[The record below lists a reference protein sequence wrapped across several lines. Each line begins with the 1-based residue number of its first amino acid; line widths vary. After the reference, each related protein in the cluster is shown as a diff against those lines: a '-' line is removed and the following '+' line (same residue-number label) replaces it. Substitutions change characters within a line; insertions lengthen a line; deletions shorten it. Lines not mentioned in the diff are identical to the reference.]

1 MSDSEGIT
9 HLRSALTLPGL
20 QVNLLLLWYQLTIL
34 DLIVIASD
42 VSSRRCSK
50 CNFRKLMRS
59 VWWCCT
65 AQTLH
70 DVTNAASANIT
81 TVVIVHCINVIL
93 TLIYEIMLSY
103 WSGIGSIHSRKAG
116 NQWFSRFCVTALN
129 FLRLLTYQHCKK
141 NKQHTV
147 QHTSGAF
154 CLCVMHCT
162 TICKLDW

>member
-1 MSDSEGIT
+1 MT

-20 QVNLLLLWYQLTIL
+20 QVNLLFWYQLTIL

-42 VSSRRCSK
+42 VSSRRCSN

-59 VWWCCT
+59 VWWCWT
-65 AQTLH
+65 AQILH

-81 TVVIVHCINVIL
+81 TVVSINVIL
-93 TLIYEIMLSY
+93 ILIHESMLSY

-116 NQWFSRFCVTALN
+116 NQWFSRFYVMALS
-129 FLRLLTYQHCKK
+129 FLRLLTYQHRKK